1 MRLALDTNILA
12 YAEGVNGAA
21 RREATHDLIRRLP
34 VSTVVVPV
42 QVLGELFTVL
52 VRKAGRSPASAR
64 KAILGWHDTFQIV
77 DTNSS
82 VMLMAFDLAA
92 DHKLALWDSVIVG
105 ASASAGCRLL
115 LSEDMQDGFTW
126 NGITIANPF
135 APTRHELL
143 EAVLTP
149 QSPSR

>member
-1 MRLALDTNILA
+1 MDPRRAVRGLIERLALDTNILA
-12 YAEGVNGAA
+12 DAEGVNGAA

-64 KAILGWHDTFQIV
+64 KAILGWHDTFQIA

-92 DHKLALWDSVIVG
+92 DHKICIVG
-105 ASASAGCRLL
+105 FRHRRCIGVRRMPIAVVGRHAGRIYLERHHH
-115 LSEDMQDGFTW
+115 SEPVC
-126 NGITIANPF
+126 ANP
-135 APTRHELL
+135 
-143 EAVLTP
+143 
-149 QSPSR
+149 Q

>member
-12 YAEGVNGAA
+12 YAEGVNGAE
-21 RREATHDLIRRLP
+21 RREAAHDLIRKLP
-34 VSTVVVPV
+34 VDAVVLPV
-42 QVLGELFTVL
+42 QVLGELFVVL
-52 VRKAGRSPASAR
+52 VRKARRSPASAR
-64 KAILGWHDTFQIV
+64 KAILGWHDAFQV
-77 DTNSS
+77 SETNSS

-105 ASASAGCRLL
+105 ASVSAGCRLL